1 MAAYP
6 EKELIEDF
14 IKGAPKAFKEIYDV
28 YFNRMFVFAVKLIE
42 AKDES
47 EDIVLNSFTKLFQ
60 MHQRFESLPN
70 IVAFLYV
77 TVRNTCLNHLRH
89 TQLVESKKKEWAK
102 THLETDTW
110 LEINQV
116 EGEMLKAIYKA
127 VEELPKGS
135 RSVIKLYLE
144 GLSTLEIADRLHISV
159 PTVRSQ
165 KRHAIQLLKA
175 ALRSRRLII
184 LFFFLLYLQSCR
196 QRPFQGAVTHSKS
209 YVLSF

>member
-6 EKELIEDF
+6 EKELIADF
-14 IKGAPKAFKEIYDV
+14 IKGDPKAFKEIYDV

-47 EDIVLNSFTKLFQ
+47 EDIVLDSFTKLFQ

-89 TQLVESKKKEWAK
+89 TQLMESKKKEWAK

-144 GLSTLEIADRLHISV
+144 GLSTLEIADRLDISV

-196 QRPFQGAVTHSKS
+196 QRPFPGAVTHSKS